1 MASKSLQRKVAL
13 FVADAL
19 LVTVAQLVALKFIT
33 RPEYFNDV
41 VLTRPWWFV
50 LPVVLWLLGVYLAQG
65 YHLEEIVQPWRGLT
79 AMFLA
84 SLGAAVATGFIF
96 FLVPAAPEFSARVL
110 AGLLVAI
117 TLLLWLSRLI
127 YGRILSASTFKEHLL
142 IIGAGESA
150 RRLVEIL
157 QERQRSP
164 YRIVGVVTN
173 DSLQVLPDLLRREH
187 VDAVVLGVPDR
198 PNDRLVRAV
207 VALKRRGLKV
217 TELTALF
224 EELTGMVPVQY
235 VGELTMLFQNYGQRS
250 ELVRLLEEL
259 ANRGAALVL
268 LILTAP
274 LWLLIILGQQLTS
287 PGPIFVEKSD
297 RVGLSGRTF
306 RLNKFRSMVP
316 NATTKGSALLTGTND
331 PRVTPFGRIIRKTH
345 VDELPQLLN
354 ILRGDMHFIGPRAE
368 YVENVQRLEQQIPF
382 YQERHLIKPGL
393 TGWAQV
399 RNVHTSASATDTLEK
414 IQYDLYYLKHRSLA
428 LDLAILLRT
437 FKLILSGKGT
447 A

>member
-1 MASKSLQRKVAL
+1 MASKSLQRKTAL
-13 FVADAL
+13 FVVDAV
-19 LVTVAQLVALKFIT
+19 LVAAAQLAALKLIT
-33 RPEYFNDV
+33 RPEYFADV
-41 VLTRPWWFV
+41 VLVRPWWFV

-84 SLGAAVATGFIF
+84 SLGAAVATGFTF

-110 AGLLVAI
+110 AALLVGV
-117 TLLLWLSRLI
+117 TLLLWLARLA

-150 RRLVEIL
+150 QRLVEIL
-157 QERQRSP
+157 RERQRSP
-164 YRIVGVVTN
+164 YRIVGVVT
-173 DSLQVLPDLLRREH
+173 DGSLHALPDLLRREH
-187 VDAVVLGVPDR
+187 VDTVVLGVPDR

-235 VGELTMLFQNYGQRS
+235 VGELAMLFQNYGQRS
-250 ELVRLLEEL
+250 ELVRLLEEV
-259 ANRGAALVL
+259 ANRGTALVL
-268 LILTAP
+268 TVLTVP
-274 LWLLIILGQQLTS
+274 LWLVIVLGQQLTS
-287 PGPIFVEKSD
+287 RGPIFVEKSD
-297 RVGLSGRTF
+297 RVGLAGRTF
-306 RLNKFRSMVP
+306 RLFKFRSMVP
-316 NATTKGSALLTGTND
+316 NATAKGSALLTGKDD

-399 RNVHTSASATDTLEK
+399 RNVHTSASAADTLEK

-437 FKLILSGKGT
+437 AKLVLSGRGT